1 MDWFL
6 NTFLCV
12 SRMELYYLLSWRT
25 FSQQHLKSKML
36 DESIILHIYWNC
48 TCSTFEYLIM
58 LVYMESV
65 GKSCVNSSNLLIVC
79 VVFYS
84 GFVTDI
90 FILSIFLCIT
100 FSFCVAYSSPWSSDP
115 YKDCAEKNV
124 LGGLSLEGFLSKVFC
139 LILSIWCTTDKLV
152 VKWGSYLRTNI
163 FVVDP
168 KTTYFYYVSLVHS
181 YAPFTQLPL
190 LLWEG
195 PNKSCVYVVNNLTC
209 SICKLL
215 M

>member
-1 MDWFL
+1 
-6 NTFLCV
+6 
-12 SRMELYYLLSWRT
+12 MELYYLLSWRT

-48 TCSTFEYLIM
+48 TCSTLEYLIM
-58 LVYMESV
+58 LIYMESV

-90 FILSIFLCIT
+90 FILLYCIT
-100 FSFCVAYSSPWSSDP
+100 FSFCVAYFSPWSSNP

-139 LILSIWCTTDKLV
+139 LIRSYDAQLINWWLNGKILFVNKHICC
-152 VKWGSYLRTNI
+152 GSKNN
-163 FVVDP
+163 
-168 KTTYFYYVSLVHS
+168 
-181 YAPFTQLPL
+181 L
-190 LLWEG
+190 LLLCLFGAFLCTIYSAAFVALRRTKQILCLCGE
-195 PNKSCVYVVNNLTC
+195 
-209 SICKLL
+209 
-215 M
+215 

>member
-1 MDWFL
+1 MCCFFIQALWQIYSF
-6 NTFLCV
+6 
-12 SRMELYYLLSWRT
+12 
-25 FSQQHLKSKML
+25 FS
-36 DESIILHIYWNC
+36 
-48 TCSTFEYLIM
+48 
-58 LVYMESV
+58 
-65 GKSCVNSSNLLIVC
+65 IV
-79 VVFYS
+79 
-84 GFVTDI
+84 
-90 FILSIFLCIT
+90 IFLCIT
-100 FSFCVAYSSPWSSDP
+100 FYFCVAYFSPWSSDP

-139 LILSIWCTTDKLV
+139 LILSIWCTTNKLV
-152 VKWGSYLRTNI
+152 VKRGSYLWINI

-168 KTTYFYYVSLVHS
+168 KTTYYYVCLVHS

-195 PNKSCVYVVNNLTC
+195 PNKSCVYAVNNLIC

>member
-1 MDWFL
+1 MYWIFFIRISYWIDL
-6 NTFLCV
+6 STLFLCV

-36 DESIILHIYWNC
+36 DESIILHIYWNR

-90 FILSIFLCIT
+90 FILLYCIT
-100 FSFCVAYSSPWSSDP
+100 FSFCVAYFSPWSSDP

-139 LILSIWCTTDKLV
+139 LIR
-152 VKWGSYLRTNI
+152 SY
-163 FVVDP
+163 D
-168 KTTYFYYVSLVHS
+168 
-181 YAPFTQLPL
+181 A
-190 LLWEG
+190 
-195 PNKSCVYVVNNLTC
+195 
-209 SICKLL
+209 
-215 M
+215 